1 MEELVTAII
10 TTHNRLALLK
20 KAIESVKRQTYEN
33 IEVIVV
39 DDHSDDGTKEYCQN
53 LSDVKY
59 IFIPLEESKGGNY
72 ARNQGIRHSSGNF
85 IAFLDDDDEWV
96 PTKIEKQI
104 KLITEKG
111 NDYVYCG
118 LEQIIITKGSIVH
131 KVKPCNQNYSGN
143 VSKKILSKIFTTTSC
158 LLLSRKVF
166 DEIGYFDE
174 NLKFWQEYELS
185 LRAAQITDFYY
196 VDEPLVL
203 YTINRSDKQRLT
215 NKVFKWHATTKYIYK
230 KHKNLYRTLSITDKL
245 AYRKLILKEFV
256 ARFYNSIV
264 GAIF

>member
-1 MEELVTAII
+1 MKELVTAII

-53 LSDVKY
+53 LNDVKY

-85 IAFLDDDDEWV
+85 IAFLDDDDEWL

-111 NDYVYCG
+111 NEYVYCG

-158 LLLSRKVF
+158 LLLSRKLF
-166 DEIGYFDE
+166 DEIVTAIITTH
-174 NLKFWQEYELS
+174 NRLS